1 MLRLLTPRDIRMAP
15 GLSAEAGG
23 ILATL
28 GVSRP
33 LVVVDPVVHKL
44 GLAGP
49 ALDGLAA
56 AGLSA
61 RIFSAFSPDP
71 TDAEALAAVEM
82 ARAAEADCV
91 VGIGG
96 GSAMDVAK
104 VVALLSRQPGSLR
117 DYSVPRIVDL
127 PALPILCIPTTAG
140 TGSEVTRAAVITD
153 AETHEKLL
161 LLGSALLPAVA
172 LLDVELTL
180 SCPYRVTVD
189 SGLDA
194 LSHALEALVNRN
206 ASPYSD
212 GLATQAMRLIGGSL
226 ERAARDPG
234 NRAARGDMLFGA
246 CLAGMAV
253 SHTSTALIHGMSRP
267 IGAAFHIPHG
277 MSNAMLMPLVTEW
290 SAEAAPKAYARAAR
304 AMGLAEES
312 PEALVAALKGLNS
325 RLEVP
330 DLRSLGI
337 AAETFRAAIPEMAR
351 QSVASGTPANNLR
364 VADAGEVAG
373 LYHRFLDESLS
384 A

>member
-1 MLRLLTPRDIRMAP
+1 MLRILTPGDIRMAP
-15 GLSAEAGG
+15 GISTEAGS
-23 ILATL
+23 ILAAL
-28 GVSRP
+28 GASKP

-61 RIFSAFSPDP
+61 AIFSAFSPNP
-71 TDAEALAAVEM
+71 TDTEALAAVEM
-82 ARAAEADCV
+82 ARAAGADCV
-91 VGIGG
+91 LGIGG

-104 VVALLSRQPGSLR
+104 VVALLSRHPGSLR

-127 PALPILCIPTTAG
+127 PALPVLCIPTTAG

-153 AETHEKLL
+153 AATHEKLL
-161 LLGSALLPAVA
+161 VLGSALLPAVA

-234 NRAARGDMLFGA
+234 NLAARSDMLFGA
-246 CLAGMAV
+246 SLAGMAV

-267 IGAAFHIPHG
+267 IGAAFHVPHG

-290 SAEAAPKAYARAAR
+290 SAEAAPEAYARAAR
-304 AMGLAEES
+304 AMGLADS

-364 VADAGEVAG
+364 VADEGEVAE
-373 LYHRFLDESLS
+373 LYHRFLDESMS